1 MTDEKQKLIELP
13 EHMRPRDS
21 EGARGVGRE
30 VVSRATSEGRYGTP
44 PVPVEKTGGIPI
56 DLVGR
61 DALIRQART
70 FGDMT
75 APKERRTEHDPDE
88 V

>member
-1 MTDEKQKLIELP
+1 MNDKNKQPDMIELP

-21 EGARGVGRE
+21 EGAREVGRE

-44 PVPVEKTGGIPI
+44 PVVVEKTGGIPI
-56 DLVGR
+56 DFVGR
-61 DALIRQART
+61 DALSRQART
-70 FGDMT
+70 FGDTT
-75 APKERRTEHDPDE
+75 APTEHNPDE